1 MIIEDGYK
9 KKKLFLDVPLN
20 TRQNQPEGAVNLLA
34 ERIKKYGFETTRA
47 LWVVKNND
55 YFEVFAGGLRLAGA
69 TKAKQNVAVL
79 EHIGYTDDELVALSD
94 KDNED
99 DESLMFA

>member
-55 YFEVFAGGLRLAGA
+55 YFEVL
-69 TKAKQNVAVL
+69 
-79 EHIGYTDDELVALSD
+79 LVAYGLLVQQ
-94 KDNED
+94 KQKIGR
-99 DESLMFA
+99 AHV